1 MIKIL
6 AIDNRKDA
14 LTGVIALIIETF
26 PDSLVF
32 VSHEGE
38 QITKQIL
45 DHHPDVIL
53 TNLNK
58 DSIGICTLLKKDERL
73 KIIPL
78 VFVCADQSE
87 MSKRTE
93 AMDAGADAFLTMP
106 VEKSEV
112 ITLIRAMKKVKDA
125 NVTAKEKEQ
134 VHSDSIIK
142 NSQSIKNNQV
152 TTLQLSGSLNTEN
165 PTFIN
170 TEELLRLSEQ
180 SYRNLFEANP
190 HPIFIFDPQTLRFLA
205 VNEKMIQH
213 YGYSQEEFQ
222 DMSIC
227 DIRPEEDIERLL
239 AAVKDAKYGLRNVG
253 VWRHKKKN
261 NQIIWVE
268 ITSHPIFWLGKDAIV
283 ILAHDITERKLA
295 EEELKTV
302 LQQLEF
308 HENNSPMAV
317 IEFNDRFQ
325 ITKWSK
331 NAKSIFGWSAEEVL
345 GKSIKEFKWVHE
357 ADQER
362 VAMLSAAMLASEKTS
377 NCHINRN
384 YTKSG
389 SVITCEW
396 YNSAMIDSN
405 GKLISV
411 HSLILDITN
420 RKQAEDSLS
429 ESYEFNKSLL
439 QAIPFGMHI
448 IDEHGNVLFVNEI
461 LERTFGTNTKGKKC
475 WTLFKDK
482 CNCPGCP
489 LLSDIGIGKTIITDS
504 YDIFEGRIFQISHT
518 GMLFNGKKAILEIFQ
533 DITER
538 KRIEAELINAKEKAE
553 ESDQLKTSFLA
564 NMSHEIR
571 TPLNSIIG
579 FSEMLTDPDYDPTQ
593 QFHIARIIHS
603 SGNNLLTIINNIL
616 DISKIE
622 AGQVQIHKK
631 LFSVNKLLAEIEKD
645 YLFKSIEKGIDFIVD
660 VPGSEE
666 EVLILSDEAKV
677 RQILDNFISN
687 SLKFTKKGYI
697 RIGYTTYDATIE
709 FMVKDSGIG
718 IPVEFHQKIFEH
730 FRQVEAV
737 NTRTHGGN
745 GLGLAISKGLVNC
758 LGGEIWMESEKGKGS
773 AFYFSIPVH

>member
-1 MIKIL
+1 
-6 AIDNRKDA
+6 
-14 LTGVIALIIETF
+14 
-26 PDSLVF
+26 
-32 VSHEGE
+32 
-38 QITKQIL
+38 
-45 DHHPDVIL
+45 
-53 TNLNK
+53 
-58 DSIGICTLLKKDERL
+58 
-73 KIIPL
+73 
-78 VFVCADQSE
+78 
-87 MSKRTE
+87 
-93 AMDAGADAFLTMP
+93 
-106 VEKSEV
+106 
-112 ITLIRAMKKVKDA
+112 
-125 NVTAKEKEQ
+125 
-134 VHSDSIIK
+134 
-142 NSQSIKNNQV
+142 
-152 TTLQLSGSLNTEN
+152 
-165 PTFIN
+165 
-170 TEELLRLSEQ
+170 
-180 SYRNLFEANP
+180 
-190 HPIFIFDPQTLRFLA
+190 
-205 VNEKMIQH
+205 
-213 YGYSQEEFQ
+213 
-222 DMSIC
+222 
-227 DIRPEEDIERLL
+227 
-239 AAVKDAKYGLRNVG
+239 
-253 VWRHKKKN
+253 
-261 NQIIWVE
+261 
-268 ITSHPIFWLGKDAIV
+268 
-283 ILAHDITERKLA
+283 
-295 EEELKTV
+295 
-302 LQQLEF
+302 
-308 HENNSPMAV
+308 
-317 IEFNDRFQ
+317 
-325 ITKWSK
+325 
-331 NAKSIFGWSAEEVL
+331 
-345 GKSIKEFKWVHE
+345 
-357 ADQER
+357 
-362 VAMLSAAMLASEKTS
+362 
-377 NCHINRN
+377 
-384 YTKSG
+384 
-389 SVITCEW
+389 
-396 YNSAMIDSN
+396 MIDSN